1 MLLLLDHLRRL
12 HFTAHTKFV
21 RIFLLLLLITHVVAS
36 GVHLALDFVLLLLI
50 VIVISTIVFI
60 VVIFLVIIFLLFI
73 IILIIA
79 IIIIVFERSRP
90 HLLSLPLLLLLDLL
104 LVIVFVEVKSAQE
117 VLQVCLAFLFL
128 KHYLEVGEEL
138 LELEVVSEHLLHT
151 LPL

>member
-1 MLLLLDHLRRL
+1 MLDHLRRL
-12 HFTAHTKFV
+12 HFTAHTELV

-73 IILIIA
+73 IIA

>member
-1 MLLLLDHLRRL
+1 MLDHLRRL
-12 HFTAHTKFV
+12 HFTAHTELV
-21 RIFLLLLLITHVVAS
+21 RIFLLLLLITHIVAS

-73 IILIIA
+73 IIA